1 MMSLLQRGWW
11 QAGAGVV
18 GSKEDARL
26 REVIEGEV
34 LDTRP
39 SVRWKDIAGLAA
51 AKQARLCIAS
61 LDCGRLTQEQSC
73 RPQLCHVTA

>member
-1 MMSLLQRGWW
+1 M
-11 QAGAGVV
+11 V

-51 AKQARLCIAS
+51 AKQARLCAAS
-61 LDCGRLTQEQSC
+61 LGGLAQELSC
-73 RPQLCHVTA
+73 RPQLCQSLVNALRSR